1 MKNFVKWFRRSFND
15 YSHVFDMESLIGK
28 LRTDFD
34 PRGPIPTHE
43 VNGRVDTSGGLY
55 NDGMI
60 HHMRK
65 ADSEFS
71 VNFTATAW
79 NSSVIMRRNG
89 YQSRRLQ
96 YQEKIRLFLWLMDGH
111 YDEVG

>member
-1 MKNFVKWFRRSFND
+1 MRFLDKIIERPSSVKLGSGLTSDVKNFVKWFRRSFND

-65 ADSEFS
+65 ADSEFT
-71 VNFTATAW
+71 VNFTATA
-79 NSSVIMRRNG
+79 
-89 YQSRRLQ
+89 
-96 YQEKIRLFLWLMDGH
+96 
-111 YDEVG
+111 